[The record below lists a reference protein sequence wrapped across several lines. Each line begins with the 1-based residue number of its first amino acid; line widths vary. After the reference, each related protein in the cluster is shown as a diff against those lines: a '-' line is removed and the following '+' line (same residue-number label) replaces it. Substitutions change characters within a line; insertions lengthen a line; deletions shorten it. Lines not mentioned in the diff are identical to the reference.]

1 MAKKKSER
9 RPQWEVR
16 VMNGKKIMCALTYGH
31 KWVGENGPVFTVV
44 PTYGSGLT
52 GVRVAVKRN
61 GPPPVVLVGGE
72 RFDGKPDNARW
83 DVEGPRPPRKPIHI
97 KFPDFTVRADKLAP
111 VFRELVGNG
120 VTEIQY
126 SNLRRLL
133 RK

>member
-9 RPQWEVR
+9 RPHWEVR
-16 VMNGKKIMCALTYGH
+16 VMNGKKIMCALTYGT
-31 KWVGENGPVFTVV
+31 KRKGEGESDLSIV
-44 PTYGSGLT
+44 PTYGNGLT
-52 GVRVAVKRN
+52 GVRAAVKRN

-83 DVEGPRPPRKPIHI
+83 DVEGPRPPHKPIHL
-97 KFPDFTVRADKLAP
+97 KFPDFTVRTDKLAP
-111 VFRELVGNG
+111 IFRELVKNG

-133 RK
+133 KK